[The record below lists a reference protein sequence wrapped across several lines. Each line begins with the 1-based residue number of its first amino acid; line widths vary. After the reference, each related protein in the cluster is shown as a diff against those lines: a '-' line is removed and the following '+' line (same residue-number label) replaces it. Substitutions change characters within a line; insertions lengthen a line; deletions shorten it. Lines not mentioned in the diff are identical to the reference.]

1 MTIIMKKYIKPIV
14 CITAIQSELVVCT
27 SIKTGGEQENV
38 DAEVTRRKD
47 EEFEDD
53 ELLDEELIQDIS
65 GWKGG
70 LW

>member
-1 MTIIMKKYIKPIV
+1 MKKYIKPIV
-14 CITAIQSELVVCT
+14 CITAIQSELVVCA
-27 SIKTGGEQENV
+27 SIPKGDEQSNV
-38 DAEVTRRKD
+38 TAEVTRRKD

-53 ELLDEELIQDIS
+53 ELLDEEQIQEVS